1 MKFKTT
7 AGESAAILAVKVN
20 KDGSLSAEWQK
31 IEGEHKITDAKCE
44 ANKLTFKSTTKVQDA
59 ENVCDFEGTIDSKTN
74 TLAGVCKAEA
84 NEMPVEGKRIGSEL
98 IGTWILDVAA
108 PWGASKQRLK
118 VNPDMSG
125 MYGTT
130 TIEKITIEGDN
141 VTFKVTPEFGRM
153 RFEMDFVGKLD
164 GPKLTGELKN
174 QRGSQ
179 TVTGKKLG
187 SVF

>member
-1 MKFKTT
+1 
-7 AGESAAILAVKVN
+7 
-20 KDGSLSAEWQK
+20 
-31 IEGEHKITDAKCE
+31 
-44 ANKLTFKSTTKVQDA
+44 
-59 ENVCDFEGTIDSKTN
+59 
-74 TLAGVCKAEA
+74 
-84 NEMPVEGKRIGSEL
+84 
-98 IGTWILDVAA
+98 
-108 PWGASKQRLK
+108 LK